1 MKDFLNSKGVQILGK
16 TQQKSIKGASIIDG
30 SGAIQRAIK
39 LPKCKPF
46 DPTTPYIPTHEDVK
60 YCEEY

>member
-1 MKDFLNSKGVQILGK
+1 MKDFLNSKGVQVLGK
-16 TQQKSIKGASIIDG
+16 TQQKSIKGTGIDRSG
-30 SGAIQRAIK
+30 SPVQRAIK

-46 DPTTPYIPTHEDVK
+46 DSTTPYIPTHEDVK